1 MSAVSR
7 VLLLALAC
15 AAGPALPQEK
25 SAADAEVTLSAVV
38 RVQSRILPDART
50 VQSLGARRE
59 GTGVLVREGYVLTIG
74 YLVIEAEAI
83 EVTAGDGKSAP
94 ATLAAYDHATGFG
107 LLKLVA
113 PLSGKP
119 LPLGDSTALAERDA
133 AMVVGYGGREAL
145 NLVTVVS
152 RRPFSGS
159 WEYLLDAAIFTYP
172 PVNNW
177 SGAALI
183 SARGE
188 LLGVGSLI
196 VPDAGGAGTASPGN
210 MFVPVE
216 LVKPILDEM
225 IVHGRAPGPPRPW
238 LGLYAEELR
247 GRLFVARVARD
258 GPAERA
264 GLERGDL
271 LIGVGD
277 EEVASLGDF
286 YRKVWARGAA
296 GVDVPLRVVQ
306 GLQVM
311 ALSVRS
317 IDRLEYFRRKPSY

>member
-1 MSAVSR
+1 
-7 VLLLALAC
+7 
-15 AAGPALPQEK
+15 
-25 SAADAEVTLSAVV
+25 
-38 RVQSRILPDART
+38 
-50 VQSLGARRE
+50 
-59 GTGVLVREGYVLTIG
+59 
-74 YLVIEAEAI
+74 
-83 EVTAGDGKSAP
+83 
-94 ATLAAYDHATGFG
+94 
-107 LLKLVA
+107 
-113 PLSGKP
+113 
-119 LPLGDSTALAERDA
+119 
-133 AMVVGYGGREAL
+133 
-145 NLVTVVS
+145 
-152 RRPFSGS
+152 
-159 WEYLLDAAIFTYP
+159 
-172 PVNNW
+172 
-177 SGAALI
+177 
-183 SARGE
+183 
-188 LLGVGSLI
+188 
-196 VPDAGGAGTASPGN
+196 

-225 IVHGRAPGPPRPW
+225 IEHGRAPGPPRPW

-306 GLQVM
+306 GLQVK